1 MASVL
6 LAGLVLLWQNLP
18 GPFEP
23 PPATP
28 TKLCAACQQKKT
40 EGNFSKKQWKARQVR
55 KCIACATPAAAGP
68 SPELQELA
76 ERLRLAAS
84 QRNSLDAEAENKA
97 RRRRLG
103 AVPAAVVQ
111 ADVDRAIA
119 ARRAA
124 QRARRVETTATQR
137 TLRVDGTVLELL
149 ATVGRRWADVEPGV
163 SVRLAAARRARGAKR
178 AAQYYAVRGKET
190 VDTPDDVAVHTK
202 ICEKE
207 ENWDPDSSDDEGDDT
222 TLLDQILGDHLALA
236 VGTLEWDLP
245 HMRRNLGGA
254 HPDVLA
260 LELILREAW
269 AALRAREASRLGL

>member
-6 LAGLVLLWQNLP
+6 VAGLVLLWQNLP

-28 TKLCAACQQKKT
+28 TKLCCGCQHKKK
-40 EGNFSKKQWKARQVR
+40 EEDFSKKQWKARQVR
-55 KCIACATPAAAGP
+55 RCIACATPAAAGP

-111 ADVDRAIA
+111 ADVDRATA

-137 TLRVDGTVLELL
+137 TMRVDGTVLELL
-149 ATVGRRWADVEPGV
+149 ATVGRRWATVEPGV

-207 ENWDPDSSDDEGDDT
+207 ENWDPDSSDDEGDT
-222 TLLDQILGDHLALA
+222 TLLDQILGDNLALA

-260 LELILREAW
+260 FEEILLQARDV
-269 AALRAREASRLGL
+269 LRAREASRLGL